1 LTTSEVHHLKTIAE
15 SDQAAADWKNGF
27 LTIGILAFLL
37 ATIQAS
43 SGDISVFLSEYVLV
57 PPPPPGQFISGW
69 QDILILIMWLS
80 ITSLTLLFSL
90 TVFRPLGQF
99 LVIEPLNRTLLN
111 ACQDAIALLEAKGYS
126 NKDALT
132 LKDKKII
139 AALCDCLIVPKIN
152 QRKYQWQYKIDS
164 FECENK
170 KVWLL
175 LPPAAKYEEEK
186 HRKRTRWITA
196 IRGWIHKI
204 IKNSKRKNRK
214 R

>member
-37 ATIQAS
+37 ATIQA
-43 SGDISVFLSEYVLV
+43 
-57 PPPPPGQFISGW
+57 SGW